1 MEETIGNLR
10 YFLLFKDDYSKY
22 RKVYFLKNKSE
33 VPEFFKKYKATLENE
48 TGRKLQKLRTD
59 NGLEFINWR
68 LKKETEKLGIR
79 HERTVAY
86 TPEQNGRA
94 ERENGT
100 LVEAARTMILIKGLP
115 KKLWAEAINTAAY
128 ILNRASKDELKNKS
142 AYKMWH

>member
-1 MEETIGNLR
+1 MEETLGNSS

-68 LKKETEKLGIR
+68 LKEETEKLGIR

-86 TPEQNGRA
+86 TPQQNGRA
-94 ERENGT
+94 ERENRT
-100 LVEAARTMILIKGLP
+100 LVEAARTMILGQ
-115 KKLWAEAINTAAY
+115 
-128 ILNRASKDELKNKS
+128 KDCPRNCGRRQLIQQHI
-142 AYKMWH
+142 Y